1 MFFSNVFRRLA
12 ETSDLGS
19 SITVDVETINFK
31 SQSYILRPIHMVIT
45 DKDIMTL
52 QASLNVTNGGKF
64 EKLSSKKMTYAEG
77 ETLALDLGLQW
88 EILKE
93 KGYTV
98 LDMPPEAVRVYRSGH
113 YGLDVKTLEEEDLL
127 VPIENGSAI
136 IDCPLEHGDR
146 MAPELMFVIRLP
158 AVCNPTAALYSL
170 KCLCVEQMGIEHNLE
185 AIMGTKLYYLLE
197 RCSRPDAKDRCFL
210 FI

>member
-1 MFFSNVFRRLA
+1 
-12 ETSDLGS
+12 
-19 SITVDVETINFK
+19 
-31 SQSYILRPIHMVIT
+31 MVIT
-45 DKDIMTL
+45 DKDIKDL
-52 QASLNVTNGGKF
+52 QSSLNVTIEGGKF
-64 EKLSSKKMTYAEG
+64 ERLSSKRKPYSEV

-93 KGYTV
+93 RGHTM
-98 LDMPPEAVRVYRSGH
+98 LDIPPAAVRAYSNGH
-113 YGLDVKTLEEEDLL
+113 YGLDVKVLEDEDLL
-127 VPIENGSAI
+127 VPVESGKAI

-170 KCLCVEQMGIEHNLE
+170 KCLCVDQMGIAHNLE
-185 AIMGTKLYYLLE
+185 AIAGTKLFYLLE
-197 RCSRPDAKDRCFL
+197 RCSRPDPNDRCFL